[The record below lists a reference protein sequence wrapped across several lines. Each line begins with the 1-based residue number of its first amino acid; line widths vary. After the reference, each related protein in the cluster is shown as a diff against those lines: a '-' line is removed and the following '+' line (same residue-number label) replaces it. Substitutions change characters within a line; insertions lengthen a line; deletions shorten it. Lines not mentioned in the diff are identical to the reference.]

1 MRLQSHIWVSA
12 FLRKEQADGAW
23 AAITRKGSPEAGAI
37 FISQNHLDG
46 TWSLYAPLP
55 QALAAE
61 EVGVG
66 RSFECVIKSA
76 GEDAVQAYL
85 ERQIRF
91 DSDCWIVE
99 TERRT
104 GMPSF
109 VGADS

>member
-23 AAITRKGSPEAGAI
+23 AGVTRKGSPEAGAI
-37 FISQNHLDG
+37 FISQNHLNG
-46 TWSLYAPLP
+46 NWSLFAPLP

-61 EVGVG
+61 DEALG
-66 RSFECVIKSA
+66 RRFECVIKTGSE
-76 GEDAVQAYL
+76 GEVRAYL

-99 TERRT
+99 TERRD
-104 GMPSF
+104 GAPSF
-109 VGADS
+109 MD

>member
-1 MRLQSHIWVSA
+1 M
-12 FLRKEQADGAW
+12 
-23 AAITRKGSPEAGAI
+23 
-37 FISQNHLDG
+37 
-46 TWSLYAPLP
+46 
-55 QALAAE
+55 
-61 EVGVG
+61 
-66 RSFECVIKSA
+66 KSA